1 MDPATITILK
11 AAGATLGLMVSIPFL
26 GMMLKAM
33 RVFGALE
40 TTVTSLDTAVKSL
53 TTTLTTLSGEV
64 NGLREQHGE
73 RLATVETE
81 VKNLGRRS
89 TDHPPLNFPPRP
101 A

>member
-1 MDPATITILK
+1 MNTETLTILK
-11 AAGATLGLMVSIPFL
+11 AAGAVLGLVVSVPFL

-33 RVFGALE
+33 RVFGNLE
-40 TTVTSLDTAVKSL
+40 TTVGSLDTSVKSL

-89 TDHPPLNFPPRP
+89 TDHPPRS